1 MATVNS
7 DYIEPSEIAS
17 PTLPPTLHQSIANN
31 VQSTTVDV
39 QSTTVDVQ
47 STTVDVQSTT
57 VDVQSTTLNIQ
68 SRVDMHSNMESIANS
83 STIAQ
88 QDNNSYVVDMHSN
101 MESMA
106 NSSTI
111 AQQDN
116 NGYVDHS
123 IATAHQQSTIPSLDG
138 KITTPSGLVATII
151 IPAGLNAV
159 TETSILSSELI
170 KQSTTNDV
178 QLQSADE
185 QSAISNTQT
194 TANSSTFTK
203 RESCIISSKHYP
215 GYVEHT
221 IK

>member
-1 MATVNS
+1 M
-7 DYIEPSEIAS
+7 
-17 PTLPPTLHQSIANN
+17 
-31 VQSTTVDV
+31 QSTTVDV
-39 QSTTVDVQ
+39 QSTTVDEQ
-47 STTVDVQSTT
+47 STTVDVQSTTLHQSIANNVQSTT

-68 SRVDMHSNMESIANS
+68 SRVDMHSNMESI
-83 STIAQ
+83 
-88 QDNNSYVVDMHSN
+88 
-101 MESMA
+101 A

-138 KITTPSGLVATII
+138 KITTPSGLVATIV
-151 IPAGLNAV
+151 IPAGLHAV

-170 KQSTTNDV
+170 KQSTRNDV

-194 TANSSTFTK
+194 TANPSAFTK
-203 RESCIISSKHYP
+203 QRESCIISSKHYP

>member
-47 STTVDVQSTT
+47 STT
-57 VDVQSTTLNIQ
+57 LNIQ
-68 SRVDMHSNMESIANS
+68 SRVDMHSNMESI
-83 STIAQ
+83 
-88 QDNNSYVVDMHSN
+88 
-101 MESMA
+101 A

-138 KITTPSGLVATII
+138 KITTPSGLVAIII

>member
-31 VQSTTVDV
+31 VQSTP
-39 QSTTVDVQ
+39 VDVQ

-68 SRVDMHSNMESIANS
+68 SR
-83 STIAQ
+83 
-88 QDNNSYVVDMHSN
+88 VDMHSN

-203 RESCIISSKHYP
+203 QRESCIISSKHYP